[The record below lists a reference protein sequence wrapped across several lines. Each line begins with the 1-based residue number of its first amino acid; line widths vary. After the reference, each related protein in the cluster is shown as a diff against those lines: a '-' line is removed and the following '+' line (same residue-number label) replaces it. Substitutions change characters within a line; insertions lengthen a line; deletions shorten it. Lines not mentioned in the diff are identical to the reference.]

1 MHPQLLGNCLGKK
14 ADHDRLR
21 KRPRLR
27 CDVANVVDHEP
38 YLFLDLT
45 YDRIFQALTRL
56 EEPRQ
61 RRIHRRWPYLLT
73 SHHATLVRA
82 VMHQH
87 DHRRVGAWEAVVVA
101 GGTVPLVAGG
111 SDHCFVAAASA
122 KPMVDVPR
130 RNARGE
136 GQEVGV
142 VLMKKCSCIAQR
154 HEHRIFMQDLFDHG
168 TRHARHV
175 EREVRHTAD
184 VPEKHQRL
192 LDAER
197 SGGVHI
203 EWRRSLADGCYLSGV
218 HNVDERSFVT
228 QRRLQPGLV
237 FALVAETVEVSGR
250 KHCGARACHDL
261 DCDTHYSVE
270 PKLPIYQTVN
280 GSALRRLPRLP
291 ILGAACAS
299 TTALVLLAIAGTR
312 ARYVADD
319 YYFARGVRERGFW
332 GVQLHFYRTWS
343 GRVSSSLVQATL
355 KYLGPWTA
363 PLFPAVILG
372 LWVLGSLVLVRMFD
386 RRKVLTLTAVVA
398 LATSYVAINIFS
410 APNLFQTLFWES
422 GSPNYAVPQM
432 VVPWIAAA
440 MFGRRW
446 PILGQVVAGVLTLF
460 LAATSEPAVVVSV
473 SVLIA
478 FAVLHK
484 GKRVHYVGPL
494 LGAVVGA
501 AVVALAPGNAVR
513 QTAIFQTRTPLDN
526 IVLALVEWLLALQT
540 MVISHPW
547 SACGAAAFGLTCA
560 KTVSDHG
567 LTMSRQLLQRVFLA
581 TTVLLTAL
589 PLAVFTVFAIL
600 TGTHIPA
607 RAVPVVLNPMLLGIG
622 LLFFAIG
629 IRLLQQPVG
638 EQPQRPRQ
646 RVGPHLFRISTVS
659 LGAMIALGST
669 ARLPGEFAGGASL
682 VRTTQSIDR
691 QFESKTTSSIAMP
704 LLVGGVYFASPED
717 LRDPQGYWGKRF
729 ASSGIHYVVT
739 DTELWSSPH
748 CRLC

>member
-1 MHPQLLGNCLGKK
+1 M
-14 ADHDRLR
+14 
-21 KRPRLR
+21 
-27 CDVANVVDHEP
+27 
-38 YLFLDLT
+38 
-45 YDRIFQALTRL
+45 
-56 EEPRQ
+56 
-61 RRIHRRWPYLLT
+61 
-73 SHHATLVRA
+73 
-82 VMHQH
+82 
-87 DHRRVGAWEAVVVA
+87 
-101 GGTVPLVAGG
+101 
-111 SDHCFVAAASA
+111 
-122 KPMVDVPR
+122 
-130 RNARGE
+130 
-136 GQEVGV
+136 
-142 VLMKKCSCIAQR
+142 
-154 HEHRIFMQDLFDHG
+154 
-168 TRHARHV
+168 
-175 EREVRHTAD
+175 
-184 VPEKHQRL
+184 
-192 LDAER
+192 
-197 SGGVHI
+197 
-203 EWRRSLADGCYLSGV
+203 
-218 HNVDERSFVT
+218 
-228 QRRLQPGLV
+228 
-237 FALVAETVEVSGR
+237 
-250 KHCGARACHDL
+250 
-261 DCDTHYSVE
+261 
-270 PKLPIYQTVN
+270 N
-280 GSALRRLPRLP
+280 GSAPRRLPPRLP

-319 YYFARGVRERGFW
+319 YYFARGVHELGFW

-372 LWVLGSLVLVRMFD
+372 LWVLGSWVAVRTLD
-386 RRKVLTLTAVVA
+386 RRRVLTPTAVVA
-398 LATSYVAINIFS
+398 LASSYVAINIFS

-446 PILGQVVAGVLTLF
+446 PILRHVVAAVLTLF

-473 SVLIA
+473 SVLST
-478 FAVLHK
+478 FALLHK
-484 GKRVHYVGPL
+484 GKRRQYVGPL

-513 QTAIFQTRTPLDN
+513 QSAIFQTRAPLDN
-526 IVLALVEWLLALQT
+526 IVLAFVEWLLALQT
-540 MVISHPW
+540 IVISHPW
-547 SACGAAAFGLTCA
+547 SACGAAALGLTCA

-567 LTMSRQLLQRVFLA
+567 FSLPRPLLQRVFLA
-581 TTVLLTAL
+581 TMVLLTAL

-629 IRLLQQPVG
+629 VRSLQHRVG
-638 EQPQRPRQ
+638 EDSQRSR
-646 RVGPHLFRISTVS
+646 RARPHLFGISTAS
-659 LGAMIALGST
+659 LGAVIALGST

-682 VRTTQSIDR
+682 VRTTQTIDR
-691 QFESKTTSSIAMP
+691 QFESKTTTSIAMP

-717 LRDPQGYWGKRF
+717 LRDPQGFWGRRF

-739 DTELWSSPH
+739 DAELWSSPH